1 MGAGHVGDN
10 RFMSKSLVFVFRTD
24 ASLRI
29 GSGHV
34 MRCLTLADALKARGA
49 QCLFVCRE
57 HPGNLIEQ
65 IRQRGFVVNGLPVGA
80 EDVVLNDPANV
91 AQPNYAAWLGADW
104 ATDAAQT
111 KICAGETV
119 VDWLIVDHYALD
131 ARWEQALRP
140 MCRNLMVIDDLADR
154 PHDCDVLLD
163 QNFFLDGETRYNGL
177 IPPSCTRLLGP
188 QYALLRPEFAEA
200 RKRLK
205 PRSGEVSR
213 LFIFFGGSDPEN
225 VTGRVLETM
234 SFPEFRH
241 LEIDV
246 VLGRSNPHRA
256 EIEKQIATR
265 PRSRLHIQVEN
276 MAELMAQADL
286 ALGAGGCTTWER
298 LCLGLPSLVIT
309 VAENQVPFTKDLHQ
323 EGFLTWLGGGE
334 AIGPDDIRSALV
346 KLIEQNTGAHRQAL
360 RGKVLVRGNGT
371 AQVANVLTQGVTP
384 EHWRIREAVE
394 GDSELYW
401 SWVNDPVVRRNALW
415 SEVIPW
421 EEHQKWFHMKI
432 HETTTTL
439 LVMDSDVGPIGQ
451 VRFEECG
458 QYFTIDYSLA
468 RQFRGLGLG
477 APLLAKAIEVWR
489 NSHEGS
495 LVGEVKTA
503 NNVSAKVFAEM
514 GFTEASTP
522 SPSGL
527 RRFILD
533 A

>member
-1 MGAGHVGDN
+1 MN
-10 RFMSKSLVFVFRTD
+10 IVFRTD
-24 ASLRI
+24 ASLQI
-29 GSGHV
+29 GTGHV
-34 MRCLTLADALKARGA
+34 MRCLTLADALQAAGA
-49 QCLFVCRE
+49 HCLFICRE
-57 HPGNLIEQ
+57 HPGNLIAQ
-65 IRQRGFVVNGLPVGA
+65 IRQRGFAVNVLSAAA
-80 EDVVLNDPANV
+80 EEFSIAEIAVE
-91 AQPNYAAWLGADW
+91 AQTSHAKWLGADW

-111 KICAGETV
+111 KVGIGATA
-119 VDWLIVDHYALD
+119 VDWLIVDHYAID

-140 MCRNLMVIDDLADR
+140 LCRKMMVIDDLADR

-163 QNFFLDGETRYNGL
+163 QNFFLDCERRYNGL

-205 PRSGEVSR
+205 PRSGKVSR

-225 VTGRVLETM
+225 VTGLVLETM

-246 VLGRSNPHRA
+246 VLGGSNPHRA

-265 PRSRLHIQVEN
+265 PRSRLYIQVEN

-309 VAENQVPFTKDLHQ
+309 VAENQVLFTKDLHQ

-334 AIGPDDIRSALV
+334 TIGPDDIRPALV
-346 KLIEQNTGAHRQAL
+346 KLIEQNIGVHRQAL

-371 AQVANVLTQGVTP
+371 AQVANVLTQGVP
-384 EHWRIREAVE
+384 REHWRIREAVE

-401 SWVNDPVVRRNALW
+401 HWVNDPVVRRNAFR

-421 EEHQKWFHMKI
+421 EEHQKWFCIKN

-458 QYFTIDYSLA
+458 QHCTIDYSLA

-495 LVGEVKTA
+495 LVGEVKAA
-503 NNVSAKVFAEM
+503 NNVSAKVFVEL

-522 SPSGL
+522 SPSEL